1 MIFLL
6 RTFNSLETIYFV
18 HYCFVVFF
26 WKFYGII
33 SFIGIFSIVILSGIV
48 YVCVKCIKLIKL
60 KHRKVRNHREMER
73 NPQAIQLR
81 LLPES
86 VENFSSFNLSYYIGK
101 K

>member
-6 RTFNSLETIYFV
+6 RTFNSLEKIYFV
-18 HYCFVVFF
+18 HYCYFF
-26 WKFYGII
+26 IFLDKDWKFYGIT

-60 KHRKVRNHREMER
+60 KHRQVMNNREMER
-73 NPQAIQLR
+73 NPQAFQLR

-86 VENFSSFNLSYYIGK
+86 VQNFSSFN
-101 K
+101 

>member
-6 RTFNSLETIYFV
+6 RTFNSLETIYF
-18 HYCFVVFF
+18 CTFLLFF
-26 WKFYGII
+26 IFLDKDWKFYGII

-48 YVCVKCIKLIKL
+48 YVCVKCIKFIKL
-60 KHRKVRNHREMER
+60 KHRQVRNHREMER

-86 VENFSSFNLSYYIGK
+86 VQNFSSFN
-101 K
+101 